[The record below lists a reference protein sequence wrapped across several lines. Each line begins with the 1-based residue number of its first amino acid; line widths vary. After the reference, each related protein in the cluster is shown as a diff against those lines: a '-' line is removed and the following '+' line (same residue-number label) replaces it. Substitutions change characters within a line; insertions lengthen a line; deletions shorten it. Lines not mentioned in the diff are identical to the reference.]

1 MKVLYH
7 NTKEDTRFL
16 WSQKGLCKAGE
27 RRILETGKREKR
39 GIDMKIQS
47 VTMAYFS
54 PCGTTKQAVCSIG
67 AAWHGRKQMQWD
79 MTPVTET
86 KTRIHLQE
94 QDLLIVGV
102 PSFGGRVPM
111 TAWERLKQLTGHQTP
126 AVAVVTYGNRAFD
139 DTLVE
144 LQDMLQSQGFM
155 VAAGIA
161 VVAEHSI
168 MHQFA
173 TGRPNEEDCAQL
185 CAFGTLIL
193 ERLEQIGVQPVT
205 LPGNHPYVE
214 RHGGGLVPL
223 VEQRCTGCGAC
234 AEHCPTGAISVE
246 QPMQTDSIRCISC
259 MGCFAVCPEQA
270 RYLPEQAVKMLSEKL
285 GAICSVRKENQLFL
299 PEQSS

>member
-1 MKVLYH
+1 MGYDSGYGDKDP
-7 NTKEDTRFL
+7 DTF
-16 WSQKGLCKAGE
+16 
-27 RRILETGKREKR
+27 TGT
-39 GIDMKIQS
+39 GFTDS
-47 VTMAYFS
+47 GS
-54 PCGTTKQAVCSIG
+54 AVFWRQGADDGMG
-67 AAWHGRKQMQWD
+67 AA
-79 MTPVTET
+79 ET
-86 KTRIHLQE
+86 ADRASDT
-94 QDLLIVGV
+94 
-102 PSFGGRVPM
+102 SSC
-111 TAWERLKQLTGHQTP
+111 
-126 AVAVVTYGNRAFD
+126 NRAFD

-259 MGCFAVCPEQA
+259 MGCIAVCPEQA